1 MPPRKPTSRGRGGAA
16 RNNEEGRPS
25 TPNKPR
31 STRSATKALQEAL
44 SEDLPVQVKQVKKT
58 PKTNKKTK
66 TSADRDEED
75 EEAEEPTMQKMTV
88 TSRILSE
95 SGAALAQPPRRA
107 GTGVLLPPVAPRIV
121 STRVRR
127 ADPGDVPQVVDKGKG
142 RDLTN
147 LGSSDAEDE
156 PEDNDEEEEDQKE
169 EKKSSD
175 EGPGDVHDDEEKEK
189 TSSEEEK
196 EKMLSDEVSN
206 AGDDKSSDT
215 GDDAMDLDS
224 NITPRNLPA
233 SKRQASASPI
243 AHRHVAQR
251 SKADHANNTPLP
263 APVFAGF
270 NDMPSSPIADDFN
283 DLQGASRTI
292 GGVARAKGHGVAPN
306 MADFN
311 TQQADLVPI
320 RNEGRVLV
328 YKHED
333 RTIAKP
339 RAVRIPLAYTLGPV
353 LKAMVKKM
361 TALADSDISL
371 WVNND
376 WEMKGPFAVAIEGDE
391 PVEWDNNKEMELL
404 MERSTQ
410 GSGFHPPP
418 VEVMC
423 TLVVQILTKN
433 AGKWTG
439 RDLSIDKLRSL
450 YIRKTNYNTYSKMFD
465 NAEQA
470 VWGTRKLTKE
480 NLAAVTKELKDK
492 EDKEK
497 RAKEKARLAK
507 EKKSKKASTSNFS
520 LQALL
525 MLLSFW
531 LLLGLLPC
539 VSAAPLE
546 DPFPGILFAD
556 FAKVIK
562 SSFGAD
568 ITLATVL
575 MLLFSVTNNTDLL
588 NLHGQQQAVPTNT
601 QVVTSWMAAFVCA
614 IKDRLQLD
622 SLVADD
628 DSDTEMNTDS
638 DSGSDSGSN
647 SGSASGSSTNT
658 SVSSDARTTYDT
670 LFLPTDRH
678 EDQSPKQQTTILG
691 KKLDFFCRS
700 LNLYSHNKRGTL
712 RCKLLPISTANI
724 RPVLIITPTV
734 MQCSD
739 ATCPG
744 RALTQYQRYHDVSKA
759 TLLRGSECFEKVP
772 VLAGKCPACSSMF
785 WADHEGFNDPSNDR
799 RLAIHLP
806 DTKYLKVGTQVWV
819 DRLVSRAIVN
829 ANYSFHASTAA
840 VTEFWNYSFVQPSG
854 TTFKLTRRH
863 TWKAFVLESIR
874 LLAEPSGAELLFV
887 DNMAVKDLVT
897 AAYEYLGDGGIICSA
912 EGHSCDEC
920 CHAFKDVADVIPNQP
935 DNPAALAGHDENH
948 AVPEYAGPAVEDAEA
963 MDVDDVPASD
973 ASEPAEGA
981 ALSNPADVRMIV
993 IDGIVMGPRHCAMP
1007 GCEVGLLN
1015 AQTGVFCKAHQ
1026 DEMGV
1031 RCRMKDCVR
1040 VKVAGTQ
1047 ACVNHQEQWR
1057 VYPARYAN
1065 SSLLGVQRMLRR
1077 AQEERQEWLP
1087 VGGGAE
1093 LPEHDDI
1100 AEQEVEQVSGSK
1112 YNNYF
1117 SAPRFYC
1124 VETICAPCGVV
1135 LAWRKFAKSEG
1146 VAKILRF
1153 LEDVYPNPASR
1164 PSYIAIDKG
1173 AFNTQACEQL
1183 NAWLGGFQTVLNRMT
1198 VSNFDFTMH
1207 VLLFLHT
1214 QRVIARQQGR
1224 EEEAGDESEDEED
1237 ENGVRYGLQEMQD
1250 DDD

>member
-1 MPPRKPTSRGRGGAA
+1 MTTQPFIHYWPGNAPFQSIQMVIMCRITSFQHNGPRHSPNAFCHATT
-16 RNNEEGRPS
+16 S

-44 SEDLPVQVKQVKKT
+44 SEDLPLQVKQVKKT
-58 PKTNKKTK
+58 SKTNKKTK

-75 EEAEEPTMQKMTV
+75 EEAEEPTVQKMTV
-88 TSRILSE
+88 ILSE
-95 SGAALAQPPRRA
+95 SGAALAPPPRRA

-121 STRVRR
+121 STRVCR

-156 PEDNDEEEEDQKE
+156 PEDNDEEEEDQEE
-169 EKKSSD
+169 EKKLSD
-175 EGPGDVHDDEEKEK
+175 EGPGEVDDDEEKEK

-283 DLQGASRTI
+283 DLQGASRTM

-418 VEVMC
+418 SPSVTSVDTPSTISSLAPSASVSTAGADTASLTISQQLTTAFSDPALLQLAIMLKVLYSMTPKASQKGEI
-423 TLVVQILTKN
+423 LQIYAWMKAAAQVPAKWLELKN

-439 RDLSIDKLRSL
+439 CDLSINELCSL
-450 YIRKTNYNTYSKMFD
+450 YICKTNYNTYSKMFD
-465 NAEQA
+465 NAEQFPILHALLNDPTYNQSSEEHRA
-470 VWGTRKLTKE
+470 VWGTCKLTKE
-480 NLAAVTKELKDK
+480 NLAVVTKELKDK

-575 MLLFSVTNNTDLL
+575 MLLFSITNNTNLL

-601 QVVTSWMAAFVCA
+601 QVVTSWMAAFVRA

-638 DSGSDSGSN
+638 DSGSDSGS
-647 SGSASGSSTNT
+647 ASSSSTNT

-712 RCKLLPISTANI
+712 HGKLLPISTADI
-724 RPVLIITPTV
+724 CPVLIITPTV
-734 MQCSD
+734 IQCSD

-744 RALTQYQRYHDVSKA
+744 RALTQYQRYRDVSKA
-759 TLLRGSECFEKVP
+759 TLLRGER
-772 VLAGKCPACSSMF
+772 VL
-785 WADHEGFNDPSNDR
+785 
-799 RLAIHLP
+799 
-806 DTKYLKVGTQVWV
+806 
-819 DRLVSRAIVN
+819 
-829 ANYSFHASTAA
+829 
-840 VTEFWNYSFVQPSG
+840 
-854 TTFKLTRRH
+854 
-863 TWKAFVLESIR
+863 
-874 LLAEPSGAELLFV
+874 
-887 DNMAVKDLVT
+887 
-897 AAYEYLGDGGIICSA
+897 
-912 EGHSCDEC
+912 
-920 CHAFKDVADVIPNQP
+920 
-935 DNPAALAGHDENH
+935 
-948 AVPEYAGPAVEDAEA
+948 
-963 MDVDDVPASD
+963 
-973 ASEPAEGA
+973 
-981 ALSNPADVRMIV
+981 
-993 IDGIVMGPRHCAMP
+993 
-1007 GCEVGLLN
+1007 
-1015 AQTGVFCKAHQ
+1015 
-1026 DEMGV
+1026 
-1031 RCRMKDCVR
+1031 
-1040 VKVAGTQ
+1040 
-1047 ACVNHQEQWR
+1047 
-1057 VYPARYAN
+1057 
-1065 SSLLGVQRMLRR
+1065 
-1077 AQEERQEWLP
+1077 
-1087 VGGGAE
+1087 
-1093 LPEHDDI
+1093 
-1100 AEQEVEQVSGSK
+1100 
-1112 YNNYF
+1112 
-1117 SAPRFYC
+1117 
-1124 VETICAPCGVV
+1124 
-1135 LAWRKFAKSEG
+1135 
-1146 VAKILRF
+1146 
-1153 LEDVYPNPASR
+1153 
-1164 PSYIAIDKG
+1164 
-1173 AFNTQACEQL
+1173 
-1183 NAWLGGFQTVLNRMT
+1183 
-1198 VSNFDFTMH
+1198 
-1207 VLLFLHT
+1207 
-1214 QRVIARQQGR
+1214 
-1224 EEEAGDESEDEED
+1224 
-1237 ENGVRYGLQEMQD
+1237 
-1250 DDD
+1250 

>member
-1 MPPRKPTSRGRGGAA
+1 MPPRKPTLRGRGGAA
-16 RNNEEGRPS
+16 RNNEEGRP
-25 TPNKPR
+25 R
-31 STRSATKALQEAL
+31 STQSATKALQEAL

-75 EEAEEPTMQKMTV
+75 EEAEEPTVQKMTV
-88 TSRILSE
+88 TFRILSE
-95 SGAALAQPPRRA
+95 SGAALAPPPRRA

-121 STRVRR
+121 STRIHR

-156 PEDNDEEEEDQKE
+156 PEDNDEEEEDQEE

-175 EGPGDVHDDEEKEK
+175 EGPGDVDDDEEKEK
-189 TSSEEEK
+189 TLSEEEK
-196 EKMLSDEVSN
+196 EKMLSDEKVSN

-215 GDDAMDLDS
+215 GDDAMDLDP

-243 AHRHVAQR
+243 AHRHVAQH

-263 APVFAGF
+263 APV
-270 NDMPSSPIADDFN
+270 S
-283 DLQGASRTI
+283 L
-292 GGVARAKGHGVAPN
+292 
-306 MADFN
+306 
-311 TQQADLVPI
+311 L
-320 RNEGRVLV
+320 
-328 YKHED
+328 
-333 RTIAKP
+333 
-339 RAVRIPLAYTLGPV
+339 
-353 LKAMVKKM
+353 
-361 TALADSDISL
+361 DSDLSL
-371 WVNND
+371 WVNDD

-418 VEVMC
+418 SPSVISVDASSTISSLAPSASVSTAGADTASLTISQQLTTAFSDPALLQLAIMLKAPYSMTPKASQKGEI
-423 TLVVQILTKN
+423 LQIYAQMKAAAQVPAKWLELKN

-439 RDLSIDKLRSL
+439 RDLSIDELHSL
-450 YIRKTNYNTYSKMFD
+450 YICKTNYNTYSKMSD
-465 NAEQA
+465 NAEQFPILHALLNDPTYDQSSEEHRA

-601 QVVTSWMAAFVCA
+601 QVVTSWMAAFVRA

-628 DSDTEMNTDS
+628 DSDTEMNTGS
-638 DSGSDSGSN
+638 DFGSDSDSGSN

-712 RCKLLPISTANI
+712 RRKLLPISTANI

-734 MQCSD
+734 IQCSD

-744 RALTQYQRYHDVSKA
+744 RALTQYQRYCDVSKA
-759 TLLRGSECFEKVP
+759 ILLRGSKCFEKVP

-785 WADHEGFNDPSNDR
+785 WADHESFNDPSNDR

-806 DTKYLKVGTQVWV
+806 DAKYLKVGTQVWV

-887 DNMAVKDLVT
+887 DNMAVKDLV
-897 AAYEYLGDGGIICSA
+897 
-912 EGHSCDEC
+912 
-920 CHAFKDVADVIPNQP
+920 
-935 DNPAALAGHDENH
+935 
-948 AVPEYAGPAVEDAEA
+948 
-963 MDVDDVPASD
+963 
-973 ASEPAEGA
+973 
-981 ALSNPADVRMIV
+981 
-993 IDGIVMGPRHCAMP
+993 
-1007 GCEVGLLN
+1007 
-1015 AQTGVFCKAHQ
+1015 
-1026 DEMGV
+1026 
-1031 RCRMKDCVR
+1031 
-1040 VKVAGTQ
+1040 VK
-1047 ACVNHQEQWR
+1047 
-1057 VYPARYAN
+1057 
-1065 SSLLGVQRMLRR
+1065 L
-1077 AQEERQEWLP
+1077 
-1087 VGGGAE
+1087 
-1093 LPEHDDI
+1093 
-1100 AEQEVEQVSGSK
+1100 
-1112 YNNYF
+1112 
-1117 SAPRFYC
+1117 
-1124 VETICAPCGVV
+1124 
-1135 LAWRKFAKSEG
+1135 
-1146 VAKILRF
+1146 
-1153 LEDVYPNPASR
+1153 
-1164 PSYIAIDKG
+1164 
-1173 AFNTQACEQL
+1173 
-1183 NAWLGGFQTVLNRMT
+1183 
-1198 VSNFDFTMH
+1198 
-1207 VLLFLHT
+1207 
-1214 QRVIARQQGR
+1214 
-1224 EEEAGDESEDEED
+1224 
-1237 ENGVRYGLQEMQD
+1237 
-1250 DDD
+1250 